1 MATGK
6 KDGVDGVFD
15 AHLAFLLLL
24 QDPPLLHCSSCSN
37 PVLTAVATEHEH
49 LLDYLAAQLGEVEL
63 PDKGS
68 QVELRDDCDSVHLD
82 NVLPAN
88 WTLCQLL
95 STLVASYKV
104 TAVEDD

>member
-1 MATGK
+1 MGELEMGSRPFPA
-6 KDGVDGVFD
+6 
-15 AHLAFLLLL
+15 
-24 QDPPLLHCSSCSN
+24 PLLHCSSCSS

-49 LLDYLAAQLGEVEL
+49 LLDYLAAQPGEVKL
-63 PDKGS
+63 PDKDS
-68 QVELRDDCDSVHLD
+68 QVELRDECDSVHLD

-88 WTLCQLL
+88 RTLCQLL